1 MLVPIPTSLMK
12 QCLND
17 VVPLA
22 TVIINVS
29 LSTGSVPKQLKQ
41 PVVIPLLKKPGLDT
55 NDLKHFRPVANL
67 PFLSKVLEK
76 IVLRQ
81 FQKHLSD
88 NSLLEMHQSAYRK
101 EHNTET
107 AVLNVLKCLL
117 VKTNER
123 LVSLI
128 ALLDLNAAFDALD
141 HSILL
146 KEVRDDLWSPRRFS

>member
-1 MLVPIPTSLMK
+1 MVPIPTSLMK

-22 TVIINVS
+22 TVIINIS

-101 EHNTET
+101 DHSTET
-107 AVLNVLKCLL
+107 AVLSVLDCLF
-117 VKTNER
+117 VKADAR

-128 ALLDLNAAFDALD
+128 ALLDLSAAFDTFN
-141 HSILL
+141 HSFFL
-146 KEVRDDLWSPRRFS
+146 RD